1 MQTRASTSQQGATN
15 SSSPFTPHP
24 EQETGKSHASNRNG
38 LRQWAWGFA
47 IALLFAAWGMRTEGR
62 YNVVE
67 TDAARHAMNGVF
79 LRDLVLQGRFTHVSE
94 YARNYYAHLPALSL
108 PYHPPMFPMIEV
120 VFYSLF
126 GLNIFAARLAIAL
139 AVAISALAMFG
150 LVLKT
155 HRSVAIASLSTI
167 TFLCLPESLWLSS
180 DVMLEFP
187 TLAFTL
193 LAFYCLQSA
202 DRTYPISRALCFA
215 LLGGA
220 AVWTKQLAVFLIAV
234 PFLYLAFLGR
244 WRLFLKPAIWIST
257 AAFGAIVAVL
267 VSLSLSVHGAGVDQ
281 AIPAAP
287 IPMYLAYYRLIVRN
301 ALYYG
306 EHYYQVVG
314 PVGMILL
321 AALVTALSWM
331 LFQRATG
338 KVVENDP
345 TRLRRSFWEE
355 SALYLAWLLA
365 SLGVL
370 FMLRPYATRY
380 LFFTY
385 PTLIVLGYGS
395 LFHLARLLPGG
406 RQIGLAAASALT
418 VLAVFQF
425 PHRIKFL
432 HGPEEAAALLAN
444 TGATRILYCGGTD
457 GNFILNYRLAHPGL
471 DTTIIACD
479 KLPNA
484 MFTPANFEKFANEY
498 GVQYVVIEDAAG
510 WHGRW
515 TGLASHLPTMVL
527 ERQFDLASSTDR
539 WVGNL
544 RVYRFTNPSPHPRG
558 DLAMRMFM
566 IGGTMDFDLA
576 PKGR

>member
-1 MQTRASTSQQGATN
+1 
-15 SSSPFTPHP
+15 
-24 EQETGKSHASNRNG
+24 
-38 LRQWAWGFA
+38 
-47 IALLFAAWGMRTEGR
+47 
-62 YNVVE
+62 
-67 TDAARHAMNGVF
+67 
-79 LRDLVLQGRFTHVSE
+79 
-94 YARNYYAHLPALSL
+94 
-108 PYHPPMFPMIEV
+108 
-120 VFYSLF
+120 
-126 GLNIFAARLAIAL
+126 
-139 AVAISALAMFG
+139 
-150 LVLKT
+150 
-155 HRSVAIASLSTI
+155 
-167 TFLCLPESLWLSS
+167 
-180 DVMLEFP
+180 
-187 TLAFTL
+187 
-193 LAFYCLQSA
+193 
-202 DRTYPISRALCFA
+202 
-215 LLGGA
+215 
-220 AVWTKQLAVFLIAV
+220 
-234 PFLYLAFLGR
+234 
-244 WRLFLKPAIWIST
+244 
-257 AAFGAIVAVL
+257 
-267 VSLSLSVHGAGVDQ
+267 
-281 AIPAAP
+281 
-287 IPMYLAYYRLIVRN
+287 
-301 ALYYG
+301 
-306 EHYYQVVG
+306 
-314 PVGMILL
+314 
-321 AALVTALSWM
+321 
-331 LFQRATG
+331 
-338 KVVENDP
+338 
-345 TRLRRSFWEE
+345 
-355 SALYLAWLLA
+355 
-365 SLGVL
+365 
-370 FMLRPYATRY
+370 MLRPYATRY